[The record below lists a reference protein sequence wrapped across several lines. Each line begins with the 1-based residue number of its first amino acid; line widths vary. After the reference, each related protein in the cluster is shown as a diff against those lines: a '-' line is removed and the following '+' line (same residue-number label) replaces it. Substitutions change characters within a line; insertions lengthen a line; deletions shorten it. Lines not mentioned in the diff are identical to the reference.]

1 MWLPGPGYP
10 SPGVPRPWACQPVE
24 KEPPTGHFYTPS
36 SNSPTPCGGLS
47 SSETQEGRGLQE
59 QPCSF
64 QQGTGQQ
71 FRPCWSLEVDS
82 APSAGT
88 VPAHELWKEAGLDLA
103 LTLGSRKAQWVNKG
117 LAMTGHLLAVQP
129 LASYSISLSLSFV
142 ICKWG

>member
-1 MWLPGPGYP
+1 MA
-10 SPGVPRPWACQPVE
+10 PRAWIPKPWGTQALGMSASGKGAPYWAFLHTLL
-24 KEPPTGHFYTPS
+24 KLTHS
-36 SNSPTPCGGLS
+36 LGGLS

-64 QQGTGQQ
+64 QQGAGQQ
-71 FRPCWSLEVDS
+71 FRPCWSLEAAS
-82 APSAGT
+82 
-88 VPAHELWKEAGLDLA
+88 AHELWKEAGLVLA